1 MPEQYHPRKTPLKRS
16 LNGALTSNRKE
27 LYDTELHSYQGT
39 VTLIAWSPNAPVL
52 SQLRT
57 VTLCV
62 PGVSWRLALSVFP

>member
-39 VTLIAWSPNAPVL
+39 VTLIA
-52 SQLRT
+52 
-57 VTLCV
+57 
-62 PGVSWRLALSVFP
+62 